1 MTVGEMIK
9 ELRIH
14 KGLTQKQLGELC
26 GGMADSAIRRYES
39 GRANP
44 KLATLKKIADALEV
58 TIDILLGDNW
68 SLYLPEFLKENS
80 DNKENIYTQK
90 ASNAYFSDDEYTEL
104 ELDEIKLFAEFIKSR
119 RNQLSHRKEN
129 TPE

>member
-44 KLATLKKIADALEV
+44 KLGTLKKIADALEV

-68 SLYLPEFLKENS
+68 SLYFPEFLKENS

-90 ASNAYFSDDEYTEL
+90 VRNAYFSDDEYTEL

-119 RNQLSHRKEN
+119 RNQLSHRKED
-129 TPE
+129 TPD